1 MRRLNFLPTTLKAR
15 LALAGALTLLYVV
28 ASTLYIRGY
37 GSSLKAAPEVLQS
50 DPIPIDTPKTPAE
63 DTNIPP
69 PAPTRSQVL
78 IVSAFFP
85 DPTSPFTKKDYDV
98 WLPNFL
104 GPLTSDIYLYTTPE
118 LEPRLRPLQGRNLTL
133 TIDTTYASPLEIPP
147 LKGKEEMYKRI
158 LKKDRNKSRR
168 SIELY
173 ANRNAKAFFLSDAVK
188 RLEEEGRKYQYAF
201 WSDAG
206 SFRTQHVYRE
216 WPSLSR
222 LQDLWEEGSKLAGTK
237 AEDMLFIPILGTPHT
252 SMVFWTENMGPI
264 DNGVSISSFF
274 GGSPQAIDWYARTYY
289 AYHDLF
295 LSLEIFVGKD
305 QALINALLM
314 LFPERFLTVWAQ
326 DPDAPAHLS
335 LNRPKDKGGFL
346 GQCGTERFYYQ
357 FFLSDNKTQEA
368 MQRLWVEKA
377 SRWRWWGWWR
387 WRDTEPCRTTRVLA
401 MKDVLKRKLGEGWN
415 PPRRTLNY

>member
-15 LALAGALTLLYVV
+15 LALAGGLTVLYIVT
-28 ASTLYIRGY
+28 STLYIRVY
-37 GSSLKAAPEVLQS
+37 GSSLKPTPEVLQN

-63 DTNIPP
+63 DADAPAA
-69 PAPTRSQVL
+69 APTRSQVL
-78 IVSAFFP
+78 IVSAFFSRP
-85 DPTSPFTKKDYDV
+85 PLRPSQQRTNDT

-104 GPLTSDIYLYTTPE
+104 SALASDIYLYTTPE
-118 LEPRLRPLQGRNLTL
+118 LEPRLRSFRGRNLTL

-173 ANRNAKAFFLSDAVK
+173 ASRNAKAFFLSDAVK
-188 RLEEEGRKYQYAF
+188 RLEEEGRKYQ
-201 WSDAG
+201 
-206 SFRTQHVYRE
+206 
-216 WPSLSR
+216 
-222 LQDLWEEGSKLAGTK
+222 LQDVWEEGSKLAGTK

-274 GGSPQAIDWYARTYY
+274 GGSPQAIEWYARTYY
-289 AYHDLF
+289 AYHDHF
-295 LSLEIFVGKD
+295 LSLEVFVGKD

-326 DPDAPAHLS
+326 DPDAPAHLA

-357 FFLSDNKTQEA
+357 FFLSDEKTREA
-368 MQRLWVEKA
+368 MQKLWVEKA

-401 MKDVLKRKLGEGWN
+401 MKDMLKRKLGEGWN